1 MSEIEVYQSE
11 VFLSKSE
18 LDLLKV
24 PKEKYEEEAIRRFL
38 KEIPLDKLKKLVNF
52 KEINPYDKKQW
63 ENYSL
68 QKELS
73 DLSLQRRIKIKMKLK
88 L

>member
-11 VFLSKSE
+11 VLLSKSE
-18 LDLLKV
+18 IDLLGL
-24 PKEKYEEEAIRRFL
+24 PKEKYEEEAIRKFL

-52 KEINPYDKKQW
+52 EEINPYDKKQW
-63 ENYSL
+63 ENYYL

>member
-11 VFLSKSE
+11 VLLSKSE
-18 LDLLKV
+18 IDLLGL

-52 KEINPYDKKQW
+52 EEINPYDKKQW

-73 DLSLQRRIKIKMKLK
+73 DLSLQRKIKIKMKLK

>member
-1 MSEIEVYQSE
+1 MSETEVYQSE
-11 VFLSKSE
+11 ILISKSE
-18 LDLLKV
+18 IDWIGL

-38 KEIPLDKLKKLVNF
+38 KEITLDKLKKLVNF
-52 KEINPYDKKQW
+52 EEINPYDKKQW

-73 DLSLQRRIKIKMKLK
+73 DLSLQRKIKIKMKLK

>member
-1 MSEIEVYQSE
+1 MSEIEVYKSE
-11 VFLSKSE
+11 VSLSKTE
-18 LDLLKV
+18 IDLIRL
-24 PKEKYEEEAIRRFL
+24 PKEKYEEEVIRRFL

-52 KEINPYDKKQW
+52 EEINPYDKKQW
-63 ENYSL
+63 ENHSL

-73 DLSLQRRIKIKMKLK
+73 DLSLQRKIKIKMELI